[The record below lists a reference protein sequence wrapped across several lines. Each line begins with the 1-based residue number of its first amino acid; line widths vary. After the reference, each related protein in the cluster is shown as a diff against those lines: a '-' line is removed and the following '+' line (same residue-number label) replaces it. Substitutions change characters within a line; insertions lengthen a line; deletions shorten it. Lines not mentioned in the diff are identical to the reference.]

1 MNNPATIEPASAT
14 NVAKAVLHAHQEH
27 RRVRIVG
34 QSNLEHLRPEA
45 DAGTLLLSTR
55 ALNTIDLV
63 ANDLI
68 AHVGSGVDLHIL
80 DTHLQA
86 AGLYWPVSRLEA
98 PGTIG
103 GIVGSGRATASSTAD
118 GPARRWVLG
127 AQLVN
132 GLGQTLTVGGATVK
146 NSVGYGLT
154 HALWGSHGQLG
165 AVTRLTLRLRTRT
178 EHDTVDPVITQT
190 ALLQA
195 EVLLRCENLT
205 PADTNTVLGHISMAK
220 ARVKAKDESR
230 IVALYDHRID
240 AELAA
245 TKLQTSDI
253 DARVEPLM
261 KTQTDPLALLAL
273 RTSLDPHGLFA

>member
-1 MNNPATIEPASAT
+1 MNAPATTKPASAAH
-14 NVAKAVLHAHQEH
+14 VAEAVLHAHQAN

-34 QSNLEHLRPEA
+34 QSTLEHLRPEA
-45 DAGTLLLSTR
+45 EPDALLLSTR
-55 ALNTIDLV
+55 ALNTINLV

-68 AHVGSGVDLHIL
+68 AYVGPGLDLHTL
-80 DTHLQA
+80 DAHLQA
-86 AGLYWPVSRLEA
+86 AGLFWPVSRLEA
-98 PGTIG
+98 PRTIG
-103 GIVGSGRATASSTAD
+103 GIVGSGRATASGTAD

-178 EHDTVDPVITQT
+178 EQDTVGPVITQT

-195 EVLLRCENLT
+195 KAVLRCENLT
-205 PADTNTVLGHISMAK
+205 PADTNRVLDHISMAK
-220 ARVKAKDESR
+220 ARVKANDESR
-230 IVALYDHRID
+230 IVALYDDRKE

-245 TKLQTSDI
+245 TKLQDSDL

-261 KTQTDPLALLAL
+261 ETRPDPPALLTL
-273 RTSLDPHGLFA
+273 RASLDPHSLFV